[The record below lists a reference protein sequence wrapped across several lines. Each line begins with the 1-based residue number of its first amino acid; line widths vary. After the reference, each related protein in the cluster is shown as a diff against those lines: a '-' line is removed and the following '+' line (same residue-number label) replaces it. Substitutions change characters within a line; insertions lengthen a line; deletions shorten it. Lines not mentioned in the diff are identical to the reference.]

1 MQSVKNRQGKGR
13 EAWGCFRR
21 GGQGGPPEAV
31 TLRRDREDGKE
42 QVQREPVGQGLL
54 RSGHREKPGQQEAS
68 E

>member
-1 MQSVKNRQGKGR
+1 M
-13 EAWGCFRR
+13 
-21 GGQGGPPEAV
+21 

-54 RSGHREKPGQQEAS
+54 RSGRREKPGQQEAS